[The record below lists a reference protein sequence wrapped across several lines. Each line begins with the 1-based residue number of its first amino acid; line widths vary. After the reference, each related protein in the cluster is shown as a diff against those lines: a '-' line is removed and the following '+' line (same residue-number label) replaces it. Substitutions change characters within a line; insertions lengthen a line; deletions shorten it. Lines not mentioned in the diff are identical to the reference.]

1 MDKLKQESSCRDHVS
16 TLLAILGCDPGIL
29 QWTFEGPVCTGAIAI
44 DQPFVV
50 GPLPSKLGS
59 LDWAPNSKNGTIKSK
74 PGPGFFPKSP
84 SCFCLDIMKYLKIK
98 NANICVLDYL
108 FVPTSRQVR

>member
-1 MDKLKQESSCRDHVS
+1 MDKLKQGSSYRDHVS
-16 TLLAILGCDPGIL
+16 TLLAILGCEPGIL

-74 PGPGFFPKSP
+74 TWALFLSKVS
-84 SCFCLDIMKYLKIK
+84 IML
-98 NANICVLDYL
+98 L
-108 FVPTSRQVR
+108 F